1 MTKEAREQRRQPQW
15 SLSTPRRRECEVD
28 LPPRLRPG
36 AGTSSSRVFY
46 HEAPRAQTS
55 PGSPVRPNEN
65 ATRRQVRRDVAAGHV
80 PASLLSGLAALA
92 GRGAAGTGVCVHVCN
107 TDVSPG
113 ELEAGDVEE
122 KLRQTFPRPPWELSW
137 GAGTRPRVRRPED
150 RRPGWLRREGRLK
163 VKRSGLRGRGA
174 GREPAGP
181 GSVTPGIAPAP
192 RPARLTTAE
201 PGQPGGPAPQPPRGA
216 SAWFPSPSGRCR
228 MWQELAFVCM

>member
-113 ELEAGDVEE
+113 ELDAGGRGRKAKTDIS
-122 KLRQTFPRPPWELSW
+122 TPPWELSW

-174 GREPAGP
+174 GREPARP
-181 GSVTPGIAPAP
+181 GSVTPGIEEPS
-192 RPARLTTAE
+192 PAR
-201 PGQPGGPAPQPPRGA
+201 A
-216 SAWFPSPSGRCR
+216 SPLPHAQRD
-228 MWQELAFVCM
+228 

>member
-1 MTKEAREQRRQPQW
+1 M
-15 SLSTPRRRECEVD
+15 D

-113 ELEAGDVEE
+113 ELDAG
-122 KLRQTFPRPPWELSW
+122 
-137 GAGTRPRVRRPED
+137 G
-150 RRPGWLRREGRLK
+150 
-163 VKRSGLRGRGA
+163 RGRKAKTDISTPPVGA
-174 GREPAGP
+174 F
-181 GSVTPGIAPAP
+181 
-192 RPARLTTAE
+192 L
-201 PGQPGGPAPQPPRGA
+201 GGGDA
-216 SAWFPSPSGRCR
+216 PSG
-228 MWQELAFVCM
+228 QEARGQATGLALQGGTAKG